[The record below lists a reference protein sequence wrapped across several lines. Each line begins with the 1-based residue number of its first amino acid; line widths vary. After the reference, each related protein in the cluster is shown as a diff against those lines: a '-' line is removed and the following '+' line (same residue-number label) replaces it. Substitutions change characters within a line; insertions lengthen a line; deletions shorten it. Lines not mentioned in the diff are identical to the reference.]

1 MLEGLR
7 SATPDSGWVGMTYRL
22 CQRRCG
28 ADRTIR
34 LFSGVGGRSREI
46 DANRLDRHGRTRATC
61 RRGPSFRQ
69 LLLCE
74 CHYDENAVALPLADE
89 PRRAATALRFR
100 EAAGRRRGARAIAPQ
115 IVLPAA
121 CNTRRFCVP
130 NGVERCATDFLP

>member
-1 MLEGLR
+1 
-7 SATPDSGWVGMTYRL
+7 MTYRL

-46 DANRLDRHGRTRATC
+46 DANRPDRHGRTRATC

-89 PRRAATALRFR
+89 PRRATTALRFR
-100 EAAGRRRGARAIAPQ
+100 EAGGRRRSAARDRAADRAARGLQHAAI
-115 IVLPAA
+115 LRSE
-121 CNTRRFCVP
+121 RRRTMRDGFFALIQF
-130 NGVERCATDFLP
+130 R

>member
-1 MLEGLR
+1 MTR
-7 SATPDSGWVGMTYRL
+7 SL

-46 DANRLDRHGRTRATC
+46 DANRLDRRGRTHAAC

-74 CHYDENAVALPLADE
+74 CHYDGNAVALPRVGE
-89 PRRAATALRFR
+89 PRRATILRLR
-100 EAAGRRRGARAIAPQ
+100 DVRRPAPQ

>member
-1 MLEGLR
+1 
-7 SATPDSGWVGMTYRL
+7 MTYRL

-89 PRRAATALRFR
+89 PRRATTALRFR
-100 EAAGRRRGARAIAPQ
+100 EAAGRRRSAPRDRAADRAARGLQHAAI
-115 IVLPAA
+115 LRSE
-121 CNTRRFCVP
+121 RRRTMRDGLFALIQF
-130 NGVERCATDFLP
+130 R

>member
-1 MLEGLR
+1 
-7 SATPDSGWVGMTYRL
+7 MTYRL

-46 DANRLDRHGRTRATC
+46 DANRPDRHGRTRATC
-61 RRGPSFRQ
+61 RRGPPFRQ

-89 PRRAATALRFR
+89 PRRATTALLFR
-100 EAAGRRRGARAIAPQ
+100 EAAGRRRSAARDRAADRAARGLQHAAI
-115 IVLPAA
+115 LRSE
-121 CNTRRFCVP
+121 RRRTMRDGFFALIQF
-130 NGVERCATDFLP
+130 R

>member
-1 MLEGLR
+1 
-7 SATPDSGWVGMTYRL
+7 MTYRL

-46 DANRLDRHGRTRATC
+46 DANRRDRHGRTRATC

-74 CHYDENAVALPLADE
+74 CHYDENAVALPLAGE
-89 PRRAATALRFR
+89 PRRATTALRFR
-100 EAAGRRRGARAIAPQ
+100 EAAGRRRSAPRDRAADRAARGLQHAAI
-115 IVLPAA
+115 LRSE
-121 CNTRRFCVP
+121 RRRTMRDGFFALIQF
-130 NGVERCATDFLP
+130 R

>member
-1 MLEGLR
+1 
-7 SATPDSGWVGMTYRL
+7 MTYRL

-74 CHYDENAVALPLADE
+74 CHYDENAAALPLAGE
-89 PRRAATALRFR
+89 PRRATTALRFR
-100 EAAGRRRGARAIAPQ
+100 EAAGRRRSAVPDRAADRAARGLQHAAI
-115 IVLPAA
+115 LRSE
-121 CNTRRFCVP
+121 RRRTMRDGFFALIQF
-130 NGVERCATDFLP
+130 R

>member
-1 MLEGLR
+1 MTR
-7 SATPDSGWVGMTYRL
+7 SL

-100 EAAGRRRGARAIAPQ
+100 EAAGRRRSAPRDRAADRAARGLQHAAI
-115 IVLPAA
+115 LRSE
-121 CNTRRFCVP
+121 RRRTMRDGFFALVQF
-130 NGVERCATDFLP
+130 R

>member
-1 MLEGLR
+1 
-7 SATPDSGWVGMTYRL
+7 MTYRL

-89 PRRAATALRFR
+89 PRRATTALRFR
-100 EAAGRRRGARAIAPQ
+100 EAAGRRRSAARDRAADRAARGLQHAAI
-115 IVLPAA
+115 LRSE
-121 CNTRRFCVP
+121 RRRTMRDGFFALIQF
-130 NGVERCATDFLP
+130 R

>member
-1 MLEGLR
+1 
-7 SATPDSGWVGMTYRL
+7 MTYRL

-46 DANRLDRHGRTRATC
+46 DANRLDRHGRTHATC
-61 RRGPSFRQ
+61 RRGSSFRQ

-89 PRRAATALRFR
+89 PRRATTALRFR
-100 EAAGRRRGARAIAPQ
+100 EAAGRRRS
-115 IVLPAA
+115 AA
-121 CNTRRFCVP
+121 CDRAADRAARGLQHAAILRSERRRTMRDGFFALIQF
-130 NGVERCATDFLP
+130 R

>member
-1 MLEGLR
+1 
-7 SATPDSGWVGMTYRL
+7 MTYRL

-34 LFSGVGGRSREI
+34 LFYGVGGRSREI

-74 CHYDENAVALPLADE
+74 CHYDENAVALPLAGE
-89 PRRAATALRFR
+89 PRRATTALRFR
-100 EAAGRRRGARAIAPQ
+100 KAAGRRRSAARDR
-115 IVLPAA
+115 AA
-121 CNTRRFCVP
+121 DRAARGLQHAAFLRSERRRTMRDGFFALIQF
-130 NGVERCATDFLP
+130 R

>member
-1 MLEGLR
+1 MTR
-7 SATPDSGWVGMTYRL
+7 SL

-46 DANRLDRHGRTRATC
+46 DANRPDRHGRTRATC

-100 EAAGRRRGARAIAPQ
+100 EAAGRRRSAPRDRAADRAARGLQHAAI
-115 IVLPAA
+115 LRSE
-121 CNTRRFCVP
+121 RRRTMRDGFFALIQF
-130 NGVERCATDFLP
+130 R

>member
-1 MLEGLR
+1 MTR
-7 SATPDSGWVGMTYRL
+7 SL

-74 CHYDENAVALPLADE
+74 CHYDENAVALPLAGE

-100 EAAGRRRGARAIAPQ
+100 EAAGRRRSAPRDRAADRAARGLQHAAI
-115 IVLPAA
+115 LRSE
-121 CNTRRFCVP
+121 RRRTMRDGFFALIQF
-130 NGVERCATDFLP
+130 R

>member
-1 MLEGLR
+1 MTR
-7 SATPDSGWVGMTYRL
+7 SL

-89 PRRAATALRFR
+89 PRRATTALRFR
-100 EAAGRRRGARAIAPQ
+100 EAAGRRRSAPRDRAADRAARGLQHAAI
-115 IVLPAA
+115 LRSE
-121 CNTRRFCVP
+121 RRRTMRDGFFALIQF
-130 NGVERCATDFLP
+130 R

>member
-1 MLEGLR
+1 
-7 SATPDSGWVGMTYRL
+7 MTYRL

-46 DANRLDRHGRTRATC
+46 DANRPDRHGRTRATC

-74 CHYDENAVALPLADE
+74 CHYDENAAALPLADE
-89 PRRAATALRFR
+89 PRRATTALRFR
-100 EAAGRRRGARAIAPQ
+100 EAAGRRRSAARDR
-115 IVLPAA
+115 AA
-121 CNTRRFCVP
+121 DRAARGLQHAAFLRSERRRTMRDGFFALVQF
-130 NGVERCATDFLP
+130 R

>member
-1 MLEGLR
+1 
-7 SATPDSGWVGMTYRL
+7 MTYRL

-46 DANRLDRHGRTRATC
+46 DANRPDRHGRTRATC

-74 CHYDENAVALPLADE
+74 CHYDGNAVALPRADE

-100 EAAGRRRGARAIAPQ
+100 EAAGRRRSAARDRAADRAARGLQHAAI
-115 IVLPAA
+115 LRSE
-121 CNTRRFCVP
+121 RRRTMRDGFFALIQF
-130 NGVERCATDFLP
+130 R

>member
-1 MLEGLR
+1 
-7 SATPDSGWVGMTYRL
+7 MTYRL

-100 EAAGRRRGARAIAPQ
+100 EAAGRRRGAARDRAADR
-115 IVLPAA
+115 AA
-121 CNTRRFCVP
+121 RDLQHAAILRSERRRTMRDGFFALIQF
-130 NGVERCATDFLP
+130 R